1 MTKIEV
7 FNEEAKRI
15 SELAEMFETSEA
27 FVIEALFDYI
37 DGEANLLDK
46 ATADI
51 IGDYIS

>member
-7 FNEEAKRI
+7 FNEEARRI
-15 SELAEMFETSEA
+15 SELAEMFGTTEA

-51 IGDYIS
+51 IEDYIS

>member
-7 FNEEAKRI
+7 FDTEARRI
-15 SELAEMFETSEA
+15 SELAQMFETSEA
-27 FVIEALFDYI
+27 FVMEALFDYI